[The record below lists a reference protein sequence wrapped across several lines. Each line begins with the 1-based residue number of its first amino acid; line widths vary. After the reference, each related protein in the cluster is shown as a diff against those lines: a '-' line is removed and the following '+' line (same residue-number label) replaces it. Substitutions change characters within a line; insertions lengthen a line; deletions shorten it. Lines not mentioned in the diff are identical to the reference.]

1 MKIQVLNSYLAA
13 SATFY
18 AASQDLAA
26 AGAMVLNY
34 STVNAN
40 ANIVVSTPEW
50 NRLITFTSGG
60 TDNSGVSAVL
70 TGVDIFGNIIS
81 ETIAALPNIAS
92 SVPSTKYYS
101 SLISVVTSA
110 AVTALSVGFAIAA
123 NSVPFKMSMNVQ
135 MAQWAVQTVVGGT
148 INYDLQYTLF
158 PFENYISPPTFNPTN
173 NWLNAPI
180 ISPGGNSGTGT
191 VVAALTASQYLNF
204 AAPVYAIRFVI
215 NSGTNPTFQAFM
227 AQQGT
232 L

>member
-13 SATFY
+13 STTFY
-18 AASQDLAA
+18 AASQNLAA
-26 AGAMVLNY
+26 SGAMVLNY

-40 ANIVVSTPEW
+40 ANIVVATPQW

-60 TDNSGVSAVL
+60 TDNSAVSAVL
-70 TGVDIFGNIIS
+70 TGVDVFGNIIS
-81 ETIAALPNIAS
+81 ETIAALPGVGAT
-92 SVPSTKYYS
+92 VTSTKYYS
-101 SLISVVTSA
+101 SLISIVTSA
-110 AVTALSVGFAIAA
+110 AVTALSVGFGILA
-123 NSVPFKMSMNVQ
+123 NSIPFKMSMNVQ
-135 MAQWAVQTVVGGT
+135 KAQWSVQTVIGGT

-158 PFENYISPPTFNPTN
+158 PFENYTSPPTFDPTN

-180 ISPGGNSGTGT
+180 IAPGGNSSTGT

-215 NSGTNPTFQAFM
+215 NSGTTPTFKAFI